1 MSQSTQSS
9 VRHESKQAV
18 GSPDAIC
25 LDETCMSHS
34 IYRLLTQASFRTHTL
49 APDVERF
56 RLEVRKVKRL
66 GRVTILLTGL
76 LAALVVVAGCGGG
89 GQESAAKGQEEGSEM
104 PDKLVMGLIPAES
117 NQEVVRDYE
126 PLVEYLSEE
135 LGVEVEPYTATD
147 YSGIIEAM
155 RSEKVDMAWFG
166 PLAYV
171 LAEDVA
177 GAEAV
182 AVPFEVEGEDPT
194 YKSVMLTQADN
205 DDIQAVEDVADKTFS
220 FVDPASTSGNLYPRK
235 MMLDAGVDP
244 ETDLAEAKYA
254 GGHDASILA
263 VANGS
268 VEAGA
273 SWDGQLQQMIDA
285 GAVEK
290 DAVKV
295 VAESDPIPKDPVAV
309 RGDLPDEAK
318 TRIQEAFLN
327 ATPKSV
333 GADNLGSESAIGY
346 QETSDARYDS
356 VRELVDKMELT
367 EDELL
372 G

>member
-1 MSQSTQSS
+1 MRS
-9 VRHESKQAV
+9 
-18 GSPDAIC
+18 
-25 LDETCMSHS
+25 
-34 IYRLLTQASFRTHTL
+34 
-49 APDVERF
+49 
-56 RLEVRKVKRL
+56 RLEERKVKSFR
-66 GRVTILLTGL
+66 RVAVLLT
-76 LAALVVVAGCGGG
+76 ALSVTVAIAVGCGGG
-89 GQESAAKGQEEGSEM
+89 EQSASAGQDGGVEL
-104 PDKLVMGLIPAES
+104 PDPLVMGLIPAES
-117 NQEVVRDYE
+117 NQEVLRDYE

-155 RSEKVDMAWFG
+155 RSGEVDVAWFG
-166 PLAYV
+166 PLSYV
-171 LAEDVA
+171 LANEVA

-182 AVPFEVEGEDPT
+182 AVPFEEEGEEPT
-194 YKSVMLTQADN
+194 YKSVMLTQAGN
-205 DDIQAVEDVADKTFS
+205 DEIEEVADVAGKTFS

-244 ETDLAEAKYA
+244 ESDLAEAKFA

-285 GAVEK
+285 GAVEE
-290 DAVKV
+290 DAIKV

-309 RGDLPDEAK
+309 RGDLPEEAK

-327 ATPKSV
+327 ATPETV
-333 GADNLGSESAIGY
+333 GAENLGSEGAIGY
-346 QETSDARYDS
+346 QETEDARYDS

>member
-1 MSQSTQSS
+1 M
-9 VRHESKQAV
+9 
-18 GSPDAIC
+18 
-25 LDETCMSHS
+25 
-34 IYRLLTQASFRTHTL
+34 LTA
-49 APDVERF
+49 
-56 RLEVRKVKRL
+56 
-66 GRVTILLTGL
+66 L
-76 LAALVVVAGCGGG
+76 LAALVMAAGCGGG
-89 GQESAAKGQEEGSEM
+89 EEESSAAAQDGAGEM
-104 PDKLVMGLIPAES
+104 PDPLVMGLIPAES
-117 NQEVVRDYE
+117 NQEVLRDYE
-126 PLVEYLSEE
+126 PLVKYLSEE

-155 RSEKVDMAWFG
+155 RSGKVDVAWFG
-166 PLAYV
+166 PLSYV

-182 AVPFEVEGEDPT
+182 AVPFEEEGEEPI
-194 YKSVMLTQADN
+194 YKSVMLTQDGN
-205 DDIQAVEDVADKTFS
+205 DEIQAVEDVAGKTFS

-244 ETDLAEAKYA
+244 ETDLAEAKFA

-285 GAVEK
+285 GAVEE

-309 RGDLPDEAK
+309 RGDLSEEAK
-318 TRIQEAFLN
+318 TRIQEAFLT
-327 ATPKSV
+327 ATPESV
-333 GADNLGSESAIGY
+333 GADNLGSEGAIGY
-346 QETSDARYDS
+346 QETFDARYDS